1 MQVWAA
7 PWDFMT
13 LMIRTLDSVRT
24 EDEPYS
30 QSIRPQYLVTT
41 NSLSPPNSPPDGFH
55 CFAPTC
61 DKNIWTMQM

>member
-1 MQVWAA
+1 MKKA
-7 PWDFMT
+7 PMVFGA
-13 LMIRTLDSVRT
+13 SAVRT